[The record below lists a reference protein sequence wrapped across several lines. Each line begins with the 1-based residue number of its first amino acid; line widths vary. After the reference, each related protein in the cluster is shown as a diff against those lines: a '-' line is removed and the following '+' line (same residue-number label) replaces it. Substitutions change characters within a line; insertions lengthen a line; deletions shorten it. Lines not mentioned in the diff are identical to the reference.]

1 MPPRNPTPE
10 DIALPGIGGPRP
22 VAGYDVSA
30 FGQGGQA
37 IARGIQT
44 LGAGIEKGAQEV
56 AQVKLYQDRQAVENG
71 LMTLSNAYINNRNQ
85 FSLSTDPA
93 DLDNWRKAND
103 DARTKFNGLVPQ
115 PNTPLGA
122 HAAGKAD
129 HMAGEE
135 TFRIT
140 QRHHALATS
149 QAEAD
154 SLQDIDNLRNTT
166 TPASLD
172 ATGKPDITR
181 QTQLEGVHAR
191 IDQRLAN
198 GTLTPERAQVYKQH
212 ASTTYGESEIRAV
225 VAAGN

>member
-37 IARGIQT
+37 IARGVQT

-85 FSLSTDPA
+85 FSLSNDPA
-93 DLDNWRKAND
+93 DLDNWRKANE
-103 DARTKFNGLVPQ
+103 DARTRAGALFP
-115 PNTPLGA
+115 PPATPLGA

-129 HMAGEE
+129 LMAG
-135 TFRIT
+135 
-140 QRHHALATS
+140 
-149 QAEAD
+149 D
-154 SLQDIDNLRNTT
+154 
-166 TPASLD
+166 
-172 ATGKPDITR
+172 GKPPSTPPR
-181 QTQLEGVHAR
+181 HT
-191 IDQRLAN
+191 LA
-198 GTLTPERAQVYKQH
+198 
-212 ASTTYGESEIRAV
+212 
-225 VAAGN
+225 